1 MGFPEQP
8 ESGWGKMNRRK
19 ILIAVFALVLAVLVG
34 ICFGTYRELV
44 SARKLL
50 HMANEIDGEYRYL
63 GRREEVE
70 ESDLSR
76 YIVAEE
82 NADVDSGDRDF
93 YRQRLSLTDSGW
105 EDFIR
110 DIDRYQIHEL
120 EFSLYNGSDEPIRDI
135 WLYSDHPEI
144 VVQYDILYFKPVYVA
159 PHAEFTARFHVYIRV
174 DGESGGNAR
183 EVLEDGAMR
192 YSIKTDYGTCQKPA
206 QFRA

>member
-1 MGFPEQP
+1 M
-8 ESGWGKMNRRK
+8 S
-19 ILIAVFALVLAVLVG
+19 
-34 ICFGTYRELV
+34 
-44 SARKLL
+44 
-50 HMANEIDGEYRYL
+50 NEIGGEYRYL
-63 GRREEVE
+63 GRGEEVE
-70 ESDLSR
+70 ESYLAR
-76 YIVAEE
+76 YIVADE
-82 NADVDSGDRDF
+82 NADADGGDQDF

-105 EDFIR
+105 EAFIR
-110 DIDRYQIHEL
+110 DIDQYQVHEL

-135 WLYSDHPEI
+135 WLYSDRPEV

-183 EVLEDGAMR
+183 EVLEDGAIR

>member
-1 MGFPEQP
+1 
-8 ESGWGKMNRRK
+8 MNRKK
-19 ILIAVFALVLAVLVG
+19 ILIAVFVLVLAVLVG
-34 ICFGTYRELV
+34 VCFGTHRELV

-50 HMANEIDGEYRYL
+50 QMANEIGGEYRYL

-76 YIVAEE
+76 YIVADG

-105 EDFIR
+105 EAFIQ
-110 DIDRYQIHEL
+110 DIDQYQVHEL

-135 WLYSDHPEI
+135 WLYSDRPEV

-174 DGESGGNAR
+174 DGEGGGNAR
-183 EVLEDGAMR
+183 EVLDDGAIR

>member
-1 MGFPEQP
+1 
-8 ESGWGKMNRRK
+8 MNRKK

-44 SARKLL
+44 SARELL

-76 YIVAEE
+76 YIVVEE

-174 DGESGGNAR
+174 DGESGGDAR

>member
-1 MGFPEQP
+1 
-8 ESGWGKMNRRK
+8 MNRKK

-44 SARKLL
+44 SARELL

-76 YIVAEE
+76 YIVVEE

-159 PHAEFTARFHVYIRV
+159 PHAEFTARFHVYIRE
-174 DGESGGNAR
+174 DGESGGDAR

>member
-8 ESGWGKMNRRK
+8 ESGWGKMNRKK

-159 PHAEFTARFHVYIRV
+159 PHAEFTARFNVYIRV
-174 DGESGGNAR
+174 DAGSRGNAR
-183 EVLEDGAMR
+183 EALDDSAIR
-192 YSIKTDYGTCQKPA
+192 YTIKTDYGTCQKPA
-206 QFRA
+206 QFRS

>member
-1 MGFPEQP
+1 MY
-8 ESGWGKMNRRK
+8 RK
-19 ILIAVFALVLAVLVG
+19 KIFIAIFALVLAVLVG
-34 ICFGTYRELV
+34 ICFGTHRELV

-50 HMANEIDGEYRYL
+50 WMSNEIGGEYRYL

-70 ESDLSR
+70 ESDLAR
-76 YIVAEE
+76 YIVADE
-82 NADVDSGDRDF
+82 NADADGGDRDF

-110 DIDRYQIHEL
+110 DIDQYQVHEL

-135 WLYSDHPEI
+135 WLYSDRPEV

-159 PHAEFTARFHVYIRV
+159 PHAEFTASFHVYIRV
-174 DGESGGNAR
+174 DGESGENAR

>member
-1 MGFPEQP
+1 
-8 ESGWGKMNRRK
+8 MNRKK

-34 ICFGTYRELV
+34 ICLGTHRELV

-50 HMANEIDGEYRYL
+50 QMANEIGGEYRYL

-76 YIVAEE
+76 YIVADG

-93 YRQRLSLTDSGW
+93 YRQRLSLTDRGW
-105 EDFIR
+105 EDFIQ
-110 DIDRYQIHEL
+110 DIDQYQVHEL

-135 WLYSDHPEI
+135 WLYSDRPEV

-174 DGESGGNAR
+174 DGESGGDAR

>member
-8 ESGWGKMNRRK
+8 ESGWGKMNRKK

-76 YIVAEE
+76 YIVVEE

-174 DGESGGNAR
+174 DGESGGDAR